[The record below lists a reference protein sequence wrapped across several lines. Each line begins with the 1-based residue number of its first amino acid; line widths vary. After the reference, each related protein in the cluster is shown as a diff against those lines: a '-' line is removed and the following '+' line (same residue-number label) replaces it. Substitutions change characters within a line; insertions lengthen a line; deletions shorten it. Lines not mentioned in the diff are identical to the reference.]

1 MAFRSVGLMRI
12 RSTTIAQPLIGSW
25 ITAGIGGPTNIPT
38 TVTLGDAAAASGFT
52 DAQLI
57 FRTGDPVWLIDPNGK
72 NAEPAVISS
81 VANAVTNQITLGVQQ
96 SSGAGKDNP
105 VTINPHV
112 SGILGTGTFILL
124 KANVNNV
131 YVQMEDNTGGTFSY
145 IGDYFGMTASYR
157 RIVKLAKVN
166 TGVQPQSWSATES
179 FGGNP
184 FDSSELW
191 ILGGSGNSNDGY
203 TPSLM
208 LV

>member
-1 MAFRSVGLMRI
+1 M
-12 RSTTIAQPLIGSW
+12 GSW
-25 ITAGIGGPTNIPT
+25 IVSGIGGPSNVPF

-52 DAQLI
+52 DAQAI

-72 NAEPAVISS
+72 NAEPAMVTS
-81 VANAVTNQITLGVQQ
+81 VSGAVTNQITLGNQQ
-96 SSGAGKDNP
+96 TSGGGVANP
-105 VTINPHV
+105 VTLNSHV
-112 SGILGTGTFILL
+112 SGVLGTGTFILL
-124 KANVNNV
+124 KQPANNV

-145 IGDYFGMTASYR
+145 IGDSYAMTATYR
-157 RIVKLAKVN
+157 RIVKLAKVSSG
-166 TGVQPQSWSATES
+166 TQPQSWTATEY

-203 TPSLM
+203 TPSLE